1 MAQRYGFFNAIIE
14 NGKADRIYNADDVN
28 DFFKGLL
35 SDGIFKEVG
44 NALRVESGE
53 DFSVNVNTGKA
64 LVAQHWYYNDNI
76 VNLKITPAHITYNR
90 YTTVILRCDKSKRS
104 ITLTTLDGTV
114 SDAPVPPTLTQNENI
129 YEIAIANIL
138 VVTGATVISANDIT
152 DMRSY
157 VSGLVDPTPLKYRRY
172 DYTVT
177 DYEDG
182 QSYFDIPLSYNLT
195 LDTVLQVYSNGLMC
209 MPSEYSLMVN
219 EVEGNYMVVFNT
231 KRTKG
236 SELSFIMIN

>member
-1 MAQRYGFFNAIIE
+1 MAQRYGFFNAVIKDGI
-14 NGKADRIYNADDVN
+14 ADRTYKADDVN
-28 DFFKGLL
+28 DFFKGIL
-35 SDGIFKEVG
+35 SDGVFKEVD
-44 NALRVESGE
+44 NALKVEVGMG
-53 DFSVNVNTGKA
+53 FSVNVNTGKA

-76 VNLKITPAHITYNR
+76 VNLPISSAHPIFNR
-90 YTTVILRCDKSKRS
+90 YTSVILRYDKNRRT
-104 ITLTTLDGTV
+104 ITLATLDGRE
-114 SDAPVPPTLTQNENI
+114 SDIPVPPTLTQNEDI

-138 VVTGATVISANDIT
+138 VVTGATSIAINNIT
-152 DMRSY
+152 DVRTY
-157 VSGLVDPTPLKYRRY
+157 VSGLVDPMPLNYRRY

-182 QSYFDIPLSYNLT
+182 QSYFDIPLSYKLT
-195 LDTVLQVYSNGLMC
+195 LNTALQVYSNGLMC